1 MSISKVHEI
10 VYQFHTYYYARYTN
24 ECTKGI
30 IMTITNFIKSRLKEL
45 NMTQNDLASALGIT
59 KQNLNNKLSRD
70 NFSSKELSEI
80 TAVLKTDIV
89 MKNENGET
97 VIRYDE

>member
-1 MSISKVHEI
+1 MYTSIANN
-10 VYQFHTYYYARYTN
+10 YAKYTN
-24 ECTKGI
+24 KCTKGA
-30 IMTITNFIKSRLKEL
+30 IMTITEFIKTRLKEL

-80 TAVLKTDIV
+80 AAVLKTDIV
-89 MKNENGET
+89 MKNENGES
-97 VIRYDE
+97 VIRYEE

>member
-1 MSISKVHEI
+1 
-10 VYQFHTYYYARYTN
+10 
-24 ECTKGI
+24 
-30 IMTITNFIKSRLKEL
+30 MTITDFIKSRLKEL

-80 TAVLKTDIV
+80 AAVLKTDIV

-97 VIRYDE
+97 VIRYDEQNLTKQKA

>member
-1 MSISKVHEI
+1 MQITLTSV
-10 VYQFHTYYYARYTN
+10 Q
-24 ECTKGI
+24 KGA
-30 IMTITNFIKSRLKEL
+30 IMTITEFIRTRLKEL
-45 NMTQNDLASALGIT
+45 NMTQNDLASALGI

-80 TAVLKTDIV
+80 AAVLKTDIV